1 MDAVAPLTLSDP
13 APADGHGAGILA
25 WFAFAPVALWLVL
38 LVAAPTLMLVAF
50 SFCDTDPDLGQPV
63 ARFTLDNYRAIFE
76 PGVRPMCMH
85 AAVAALISAAVT
97 VALLWRVN
105 AKAIRWAIVLGGGSY
120 LSYAVRHL
128 PPGVGAYVVVFW
140 RSVEM
145 AGLATLLCLL
155 VGYPVAF
162 FIGRSD
168 ARWRNRLLLAVMI
181 PFWTSFLIRT
191 YAWIV
196 ILNQN
201 GLLNAGLRAVR
212 LDVLIP
218 ASGAWLYSPAAVVL
232 GLVYAYL
239 PFMILPIFGSVEKL
253 DPSLIDA
260 SLDLGASP
268 TATLTRVVF
277 PLTAPGVTAG
287 VLLVFVPAIGMYAV
301 STLLGGGRS
310 PMIGDVIND
319 QFNGANDQ
327 PLGAA
332 LGVTLMAVF
341 GLVLLVTGI
350 RRGERARADG

>member
-1 MDAVAPLTLSDP
+1 MEATAPVTLPYTTPRSRRRR
-13 APADGHGAGILA
+13 GIGVGPWL
-25 WFAFAPVALWLVL
+25 AFAPVALWLVL

-63 ARFTLDNYRAIFE
+63 AKFTLDNYKQVFE
-76 PGVRPMCMH
+76 PALRPTFGRAGLAAIVGAALACGVVRRVS
-85 AAVAALISAAVT
+85 AVAV
-97 VALLWRVN
+97 
-105 AKAIRWAIVLGGGSY
+105 RWGVVVGGCAY

-128 PPGVGAYVVVFW
+128 PPDVGAYVAVFW

-145 AGLATLLCLL
+145 AGLTTLLCVV

-162 FIGRSD
+162 FIGRRD
-168 ARWRNRLLLAVMI
+168 ERWRNRLLLLVMI

-191 YAWIV
+191 YAWIM

-201 GLLNAGLRAVR
+201 GLLNAGLRGVH
-212 LDVLIP
+212 LDALIP

-239 PFMILPIFGSVEKL
+239 PFMILPIFGAVEKL
-253 DPSLIDA
+253 DGTLVEA
-260 SLDLGASP
+260 ALDLGAGP
-268 TATLTRVVF
+268 VRTMTRVVF
-277 PLTAPGVTAG
+277 PLTAPGVSAG

-319 QFNGANDQ
+319 QFNAANDQ

-332 LGVTLMAVF
+332 LGVTLMAAF

-350 RRGERARADG
+350 RRGEPK